1 MTFQSPLGKALGRG
15 SAKTGADHWLAQRLT
30 AISLVPLGLWF
41 AFAMATFDQH
51 GNYESVRAWVAEP
64 LNGILLI
71 LLVISLVYHSMLGI
85 QVIVE
90 DYVHG
95 GMKVLTSIAVRFVHV
110 ILALAGIYSVVVI
123 SLGAGQ

>member
-1 MTFQSPLGKALGRG
+1 MSFQSPLGKALGRG
-15 SAKTGADHWLAQRLT
+15 SAKSGADHWLMQRYT

-41 AFAMATFDQH
+41 AFAMVSLPH
-51 GNYESVRAWVAEP
+51 GSYELVMAWVAEP
-64 LNGILLI
+64 VNGILLI

-95 GMKVLTSIAVRFVHV
+95 ALGVATSIAFRFAHLF
-110 ILALAGIYSVVVI
+110 LAAAGIYAVVVV